1 MSWLEQ
7 KYINLLSGRL
17 QKFKRKNQNLWNFRC
32 PICGDSDT
40 NKSKAR
46 GYIYAQRGE
55 YIFHCHN
62 CNDTKSI
69 KNFIKVLDLNLYNEY
84 VMEKLKE
91 TGQNKH
97 SEVADFV
104 VKMDVPKF
112 RKADDPLKQLKKIS
126 SLVNHP
132 AKRYVTSRQ
141 IPTPFHAKLFYCAKF
156 KAWVNTFMPDKFDDL
171 KYDEP
176 RLVIPFINDKGDMI
190 GLQGRSFNPD
200 AKLRYITLMVDENYP
215 RLYGVDALDTR
226 ETIYVFEGPIDSMF
240 VPNSIASAGGDIIS
254 ELPRLG
260 LDKTQYVVIYDNE
273 PRNPH
278 TIKKMEKAID
288 AGYTVCIWP
297 DTITLKDVND
307 MVKSEVINQ
316 TYVNYD
322 MNLVNTELINRIA
335 NRLRKVIDQNSHSG
349 LAAKLKL
356 TTWRKCQ

>member
-7 KYINLLSGRL
+7 KYVNLLSGRL
-17 QKFKRKNQNLWNFRC
+17 PKFKRKNLNLWNFRC

-46 GYIYAQRGE
+46 GYIYVQKGE

-84 VMEKLKE
+84 VMEKLKD
-91 TGQNKH
+91 TGKLGFD
-97 SEVADFV
+97 DFVTSV
-104 VKMDVPKF
+104 VKMDAPKF
-112 RKADDPLKQLKKIS
+112 LEKDDPLKQLKKIS

-132 AKRYVTSRQ
+132 AKRYVTQRQ

-156 KAWVNTFMPDKFDDL
+156 KAWVNTFMPDKFDDTRF
-171 KYDEP
+171 DEP
-176 RLVIPFINDKGDMI
+176 RLIIPFKNDKGDMI

-200 AKLRYITLMVDENYP
+200 AKLRYITLMVDDNYP
-215 RLYGVDALDTR
+215 KIYGVDALDTR

-240 VPNSIASAGGDIIS
+240 IPNSIASAGGDIIS
-254 ELPRLG
+254 ELPRLM

-273 PRNPH
+273 PRNIH
-278 TIKKMEKAID
+278 TVRKMEKAID

-297 DTITLKDVND
+297 DTITQKDVND
-307 MVKSEVINQ
+307 MIKAEVRD
-316 TYVNYD
+316 TSFT
-322 MNLVNTELINRIA
+322 NTELINRIA
-335 NRLRKVIDQNSHSG
+335 NRLRQVIDQNAHSG

-356 TTWRKCQ
+356 TAWRKCQ